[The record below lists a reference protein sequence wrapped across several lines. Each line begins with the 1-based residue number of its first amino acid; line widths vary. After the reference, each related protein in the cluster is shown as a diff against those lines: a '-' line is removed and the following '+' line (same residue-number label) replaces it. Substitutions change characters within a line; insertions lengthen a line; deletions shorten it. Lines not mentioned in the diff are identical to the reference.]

1 VSLLYTWGLARE
13 ALPFLRYL
21 AEHYPDSIQAQAM
34 LADGYVQLEDYVSA
48 IGVLSKF
55 VDQHPDNPGARARL
69 EQLRAFQKIDQDLA
83 GSLTEVQ
90 GLLGCKIG
98 NCGARDNRRTSE

>member
-1 VSLLYTWGLARE
+1 LRSRRTSLLYTWGLAKE

-48 IGVLSKF
+48 IGVLSTF
-55 VDQHPDNPGARARL
+55 VDQHPDNPPARGWSSCAYFRTHHESDAMSVATDFRRALTWGAL
-69 EQLRAFQKIDQDLA
+69 PPY
-83 GSLTEVQ
+83 
-90 GLLGCKIG
+90 
-98 NCGARDNRRTSE
+98 